1 MDKLLRGLDDFLRR
15 KRPGLRGTFKR
26 LAKGQNPVALVL
38 ACSDSRVVPSLLL
51 GADPG
56 DIFEVRTLGNIIAP
70 AGAGGGASVGD
81 ESEAAAIEYALL
93 SSRCSSDQGPRL
105 QTRCHRSS
113 RGFSGSVPTVTP
125 ELVK

>member
-1 MDKLLRGLDDFLRR
+1 MNTLRRGLGDFIRR

-56 DIFEVRTLGNIIAP
+56 DVFEVRTLGNIIAP
-70 AGAGGGASVGD
+70 DRDAPKHPN
-81 ESEAAAIEYALL
+81 
-93 SSRCSSDQGPRL
+93 SSMRCRTDPR
-105 QTRCHRSS
+105 
-113 RGFSGSVPTVTP
+113 P
-125 ELVK
+125 